1 MVLVSDHDSEVGFG
15 EDVVPLLTST
25 LHAVVQVVPRSCH
38 RTVNL
43 VNLSLCL
50 PLGTH
55 VGEEMHVVKWLMDGD
70 VGKMENIFQAV
81 ECGWEAERKKQK
93 TWSNREGDVEDKIDA
108 DGSAFLVELG
118 RKISGLLYG
127 LEHQTYWEWKEN

>member
-1 MVLVSDHDSEVGFG
+1 MTQIHTPSKAGSMALVSDHDSEEGFG

-70 VGKMENIFQAV
+70 VGEPALQPAALAV
-81 ECGWEAERKKQK
+81 V
-93 TWSNREGDVEDKIDA
+93 REGAPDSIINLPITN
-108 DGSAFLVELG
+108 LVKLT
-118 RKISGLLYG
+118 LLEVAESKG
-127 LEHQTYWEWKEN
+127 DLIPLPLVIHQS